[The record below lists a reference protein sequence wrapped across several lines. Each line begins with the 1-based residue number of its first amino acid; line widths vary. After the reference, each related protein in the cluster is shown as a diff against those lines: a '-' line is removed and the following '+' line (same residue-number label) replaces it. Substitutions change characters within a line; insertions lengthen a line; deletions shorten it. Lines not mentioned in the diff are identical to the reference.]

1 MEKKIEFTMILNQFD
16 EAVMKSFPQKLVSV
30 KKSFFGSKIVVQ
42 NESTHLETESIN
54 FVKEKGRSR
63 ATTLLRI
70 IIVMK
75 ANESTPQKTCDSCKH
90 ILLAPNV

>member
-16 EAVMKSFPQKLVSV
+16 EAVMNSFPQKLVSV

-54 FVKEKGRSR
+54 FVKEKG
-63 ATTLLRI
+63 
-70 IIVMK
+70 
-75 ANESTPQKTCDSCKH
+75 QKDFLQNSPYLQKYREAFELPT
-90 ILLAPNV
+90 